1 MSLLQE
7 LEYERNKYYRL
18 LDDVNSIYANLEKC
32 IDNLDNAD
40 LELAKYYLVN
50 DEGADEK
57 KINNTISNITSTSEV
72 LKETIIPAI
81 NNKITQLNND
91 IGKLNND
98 VTKMQD
104 LYEGF

>member
-18 LDDVNSIYANLEKC
+18 LDDINSIYTNIDNC

-40 LELAKYYLVN
+40 LELSKYYLVN
-50 DEGADEK
+50 EESADEK
-57 KINNTISNITSTSEV
+57 KIYNTISNLTSTKEV
-72 LKETIIPAI
+72 LKDTIIPAI

-91 IGKLNND
+91 I
-98 VTKMQD
+98 TKTQG
-104 LYEGF
+104 GFEVF